1 EASGTNN
8 MVKTSELTFDGGSA
22 GGNSHVTTRTSFIQ
36 DSATG
41 QRQTTYTHD
50 FRGRVLLSTNAQ
62 APHTLVKVDNLGR
75 VTAAAQYTS
84 TGSITVG
91 TTDPGATGTQSNR
104 VALSKTAYDEL
115 GRAWKTTRY
124 KIDQADGSDDDLI
137 DSLTWYDPAGRVMK
151 VKGES
156 AHQKYAYDRLGR
168 RTRSFDLAT
177 DDDTQYGHASAST
190 AVWDSDD
197 NRTNLAGDIVLE
209 EHQTAYESDDSDN
222 VLMTVSIRRNHNDLA
237 NGTTGELDDNA
248 DGGTPTLLTLTAAD
262 VTGRVDITAMWYDTQ
277 DRMTDTVRYGTN
289 AGSTF
294 TRGSLS
300 VPTRSDTALRTTTVY
315 NDNGTTLEIEAPGL
329 PSAPTGTTGAKTR
342 FEYDALFR
350 QTKVISNYVNGTPGD
365 GTGDDDQ
372 TVIYGYSKALRT
384 SITADLP
391 TGSTDQVTTY
401 IYGSTK
407 GTPSAMKIATGHL
420 LRAVKYPDSSNGGTT
435 VANIDSDS
443 SDVVS
448 HAYNAQGQM
457 TYSKD
462 QAGNV
467 IQTSYDTAGRE
478 TARDATVVG
487 GFDDHVF
494 QIATSYLSRGLI
506 DTVTQHGDD
515 GGTQVVR
522 DQVQYAYD
530 DWGNL
535 TTFTQDPDSAI
546 SGGSGRD
553 PFPVTFS
560 YEKAAPSG
568 ARSVVRRTGVTLA
581 GDTSYPASYSYLSS
595 GNRLDDAAS
604 RVTRVVSNAVTL
616 AEYGYAGSGTLIST
630 DLAECN
636 ARTQSSDAVAY
647 DRLDRFDR
655 VITQVWEGSSNQQS
669 YDRAGKENIYSVA
682 IAYDRNSNIVSVLD
696 SLRTSGGTRV
706 FDALYGLDNLN
717 RLIQTDEGELTSG
730 ITTRSRYEQWT
741 LDQVGNWSNHK
752 VDLNGD
758 KDYLDNVPPQEFQED
773 RTHNVVNE
781 LTDRDQDTNATAG
794 YENAYNLAY
803 DAVGNLADDGEGY
816 TYIYDAFGRLRKVLV
831 DIGGTTYDVVEH
843 RYNGLGYRIGYH
855 YDVDTDVD
863 VDDDDPWYWHAY
875 DERWRIIGTYYH
887 DPNTA
892 ATDDD
897 APKERFVYHA
907 AGFGGYGGS
916 SYIDSV
922 ILRDKDANTSW
933 EAASDGTL
941 EERRYYCQNWR
952 ADVSAVLTDAG
963 KLVESVKYS
972 SYGVAYGLPTG
983 DTDSDGDYDATD
995 AGAIGGGGYNVLEDA
1010 DLDGDNDAADATFAS
1025 AVVGGYQTLG
1035 RGTLSSTGVQN
1046 RKGYAGY
1053 EMDPVML
1060 GSKYHARHSV
1070 YSAVVGRWIRRDRA
1084 GYGDGPNLHQYVK
1097 SAPIVLLDPLGLA
1110 STVGGGPIP
1119 RFPRYLGCA
1128 MSTLTR
1134 QECEAC
1140 CQRVFTKGDALEKC
1154 LEACKYRPP
1163 VYTPPLPGT
1172 PGTPEERHCEEVCK
1186 NPDTHGGVT
1195 CVNGQLIVCIC
1206 DQNISIPS
1214 VTWNTQYR
1222 KCVLRHEGIN
1232 WRASQC
1238 NPNPN
1243 PGQFPVV
1250 PKDPWICAATCNEA
1264 EAYEDMVRCVQE
1276 IDCGGDAVCE
1286 EKKAEVLKR
1295 ISPRAQDLRN
1305 RCEECRQRFPR

>member
-22 GGNSHVTTRTSFIQ
+22 GGNSHITTRTAFIQ
-36 DSATG
+36 DNTTG
-41 QRQTTYTHD
+41 QRQTTYTYD
-50 FRGRVLLSTNAQ
+50 FRGRALLTTNAQ
-62 APHTLVKVDNLGR
+62 APHSLVKVDNLGR

-104 VALSKTAYDEL
+104 VALSKSFYDEL

-124 KIDQADGSDDDLI
+124 KIDQADGSDDDFI
-137 DSLTWYDPAGRVMK
+137 ESLTWYDPAGRVMK
-151 VKGES
+151 VKGEG
-156 AHQKYAYDRLGR
+156 AHEKYRYDRLGR
-168 RTRSFDLAT
+168 RVLAFMLAT

-190 AVWDSDD
+190 AVWDTT
-197 NRTNLAGDIVLE
+197 NLRTSLAGDIVLE
-209 EHQTAYESDDSDN
+209 EHQTAYESEDSDN
-222 VLMTVSIRRNHNDLA
+222 VLMTVSISRHYDDLA
-237 NGTTGELDDNA
+237 NGTTGELDLNA
-248 DGGTPTLLTLTAAD
+248 DGGSAGTGTLLTLTALD
-262 VTGRVDITAMWYDTQ
+262 VKGRVGIASMWYDSQ
-277 DRMTDTVRYGTN
+277 DRMTDTVRYGTHGIVGDRSDTSN
-289 AGSTF
+289 TF

-315 NDNGTTLEIEAPGL
+315 NDNGTTLEVEAPGL

-462 QAGNV
+462 QAGN
-467 IQTSYDTAGRE
+467 IIETTYDTAGRE
-478 TARDATVVG
+478 TLREVTNLAG
-487 GFDDHVF
+487 GFDGYVE
-494 QIATSYLSRGLI
+494 QISTAYLSRGLPN
-506 DTVTQHGDD
+506 TVTQYGDD
-515 GGTQVVR
+515 GGGMVER

-535 TTFTQDPDSAI
+535 ATFTQDPDSAI
-546 SGGSGRD
+546 SGGSERDSFALSYFHTKATPTGGR
-553 PFPVTFS
+553 T
-560 YEKAAPSG
+560 
-568 ARSVVRRTGVTLA
+568 VVRRTSATYNSV
-581 GDTSYPASYSYLSS
+581 DTVSYTYLST
-595 GNRLDDAAS
+595 GNRLDDSHS
-604 RVTRVVSNAVTL
+604 RVSQVLIGHGVIL
-616 AEYGYAGSGTLIST
+616 AEYEYIGSGSLVST
-630 DLAECN
+630 DLVECN
-636 ARTQSSDAVAY
+636 AITQHATGAGLY
-647 DRLDRFDR
+647 ANLDRFDR
-655 VITQVWEGSSNQQS
+655 VVTNIWEGSSS
-669 YDRAGKENIYSVA
+669 AASRAGAANIYNVA
-682 IAYDRNSNIVSVLD
+682 LSYDRNSNIVSVLD

-752 VDLNGD
+752 LDLNGD
-758 KDYLDNVPPQEFQED
+758 NDYLDNVPPQEFQED

-794 YENAYNLAY
+794 YENAYNLSY
-803 DAVGNLADDGEGY
+803 NAVGGLSDDGVDY
-816 TYIYDAFGRLRKVLV
+816 TYVYDAFGRLREVWTR
-831 DIGGTTYDVVEH
+831 GGSPALVVEH

-887 DPNTA
+887 DPNDANTE
-892 ATDDD
+892 DDD
-897 APKERFVYHA
+897 PKERFVYHA

-922 ILRDKDANTSW
+922 ILRDKDANTAW

-952 ADVSAVLTDAG
+952 ADVSAVLTDVG

-972 SYGVAYGLPTG
+972 SYGVAFGLPTG

-995 AGAIGGGGYNVLEDA
+995 EGAIGGGGYNVLEDA
-1010 DLDGDNDAADATFAS
+1010 DLDGDNDAADATFAYG
-1025 AVVGGYQTLG
+1025 VKGGYQTLG
-1035 RGTLSSTGVQN
+1035 RGTLSSTAVEN

-1053 EMDPVML
+1053 ELDSMMV
-1060 GSKYHARHSV
+1060 GSKYHVRHRLYDSENGTWSRRDPNGYVGTANLYSYVLNNPCV
-1070 YSAVVGRWIRRDRA
+1070 YVDPTGLAHLDCCERIRRAFDIGPMNPYQGVTKCCDDVMTPCVFYDLLGDPPGSLNPQTP
-1084 GYGDGPNLHQYVK
+1084 GYSLAVGCLILHESIHATLGRCCK
-1097 SAPIVLLDPLGLA
+1097 KRDPIDPQIHPGITDTCQPLGN
-1110 STVGGGPIP
+1110 
-1119 RFPRYLGCA
+1119 
-1128 MSTLTR
+1128 
-1134 QECEAC
+1134 
-1140 CQRVFTKGDALEKC
+1140 D
-1154 LEACKYRPP
+1154 
-1163 VYTPPLPGT
+1163 
-1172 PGTPEERHCEEVCK
+1172 
-1186 NPDTHGGVT
+1186 
-1195 CVNGQLIVCIC
+1195 
-1206 DQNISIPS
+1206 
-1214 VTWNTQYR
+1214 
-1222 KCVLRHEGIN
+1222 
-1232 WRASQC
+1232 
-1238 NPNPN
+1238 
-1243 PGQFPVV
+1243 
-1250 PKDPWICAATCNEA
+1250 
-1264 EAYEDMVRCVQE
+1264 
-1276 IDCGGDAVCE
+1276 
-1286 EKKAEVLKR
+1286 
-1295 ISPRAQDLRN
+1295 
-1305 RCEECRQRFPR
+1305 CEECLAYTAHLTCLQVALIACGPDIACHETIIKEMFYVAQKARQYCAACVRGIVGRRD